1 MYRSESDIDWQLTLA
16 VLQPMLLQATESVKV
31 VKTASCYSSTR
42 PLSVPKY
49 IVSGNKAYIIT
60 MGIL

>member
-1 MYRSESDIDWQLTLA
+1 MCRSEGEIDWQLALA
-16 VLQPMLLQATESVKV
+16 VFQPILLQATGSVKIV
-31 VKTASCYSSTR
+31 RTASCYSSTR

-49 IVSGNKAYIIT
+49 IVSGNKVIT